1 MAKLE
6 SNLTT
11 TKEKLV
17 LARSSAT
24 LQSDERVTKLQEK
37 VTFLS
42 QLNAEAEERAGSL
55 VTRYSDGDLV
65 SA

>member
-24 LQSDERVTKLQEK
+24 LQPDERVTKLQEK

-42 QLNAEAEERAGSL
+42 QLNAEAKERAGSL

>member
-6 SNLTT
+6 SHLTT
-11 TKEKLV
+11 TKERLV

-24 LQSDERVTKLQEK
+24 LQSDERVAKLEEK
-37 VTFLS
+37 VTFLN

-65 SA
+65 SV

>member
-6 SNLTT
+6 SHLTT
-11 TKEKLV
+11 TKERLV
-17 LARSSAT
+17 LVRSSAT
-24 LQSDERVTKLQEK
+24 LQSDERVAKLEEK
-37 VTFLS
+37 VTFLN

-65 SA
+65 SV

>member
-37 VTFLS
+37 VTSLS